1 MALQIANPVVV
12 GKVERLAKR
21 TGLSK
26 TAAVERAVDRLL
38 GETARASP
46 RSASTRLAGLL
57 AQLDRVPDRA
67 DAADPLQWDE
77 HGLPK

>member
-26 TAAVERAVDRLL
+26 TALVERAIDRLSS
-38 GETARASP
+38 E
-46 RSASTRLAGLL
+46 SAGATNQAERLAALL
-57 AQLDRVPDRA
+57 AQLDRIPERA
-67 DAADPLQWDE
+67 DAFDPVQWDA